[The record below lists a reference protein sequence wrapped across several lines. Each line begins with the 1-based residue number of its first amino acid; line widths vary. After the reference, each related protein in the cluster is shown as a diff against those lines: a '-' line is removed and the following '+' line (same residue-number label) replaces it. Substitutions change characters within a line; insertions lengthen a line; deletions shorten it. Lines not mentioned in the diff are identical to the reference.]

1 MATLRLFANLRE
13 VAGTAQVEI
22 DGSTVDELL
31 AAAGDRFGADFT
43 RGLDSAKVWV
53 NGEQAGPST
62 AVASGDEVALIPPV
76 SGGTVAAR
84 PESDLT
90 QAGLVLA
97 LLVAVTVANAVD
109 LQTFVFVA
117 VGTALAWLWDASE
130 ALNRRGATLNVIPL
144 MIGATAAANGAYR
157 WGVPGFAGGLAVAV
171 MVTLAWA
178 VLDPAHRS
186 LEVAT
191 ISVLVSAVGAMATGG
206 LTLLRMRSTPE
217 VNAFLIIAA
226 VAGVAAWAVHRS
238 GGEIAGLDPNLATLL
253 GALAAGLGVGL
264 VVDSISIGHLLLASV
279 AAAAGLITGR
289 LLGSLLRTG
298 SVVHTARAP
307 GLLTMF
313 DGAALGAAA
322 YWAAIWLF
330 G

>member
-13 VAGTAQVEI
+13 AAGAAEVEI
-22 DGSTVDELL
+22 DGATVGEVL
-31 AAAGDRFGADFT
+31 ATAGERFGADFT
-43 RGLDSAKVWV
+43 LGVDSAKIWV
-53 NGEQAGPST
+53 N
-62 AVASGDEVALIPPV
+62 GDEVALIPPV
-76 SGGTVAAR
+76 SGGAMVAQ
-84 PESDLT
+84 PEGDLT
-90 QAGLVLA
+90 QAGLVLS
-97 LLVAVTVANAVD
+97 LLVAVAIANLID

-157 WGVPGFAGGLAVAV
+157 WGVAGFAGGLAVAV
-171 MVTLAWA
+171 MVTLVWT
-178 VLDPAHRS
+178 VVDSGHRS

-191 ISVLVSAVGAMATGG
+191 ISVLVSAAGAMATGG
-206 LTLLRMRSTPE
+206 LTLVRMRSAPE
-217 VNAFLIIAA
+217 VSAFLIIAS
-226 VAGVAAWAVHRS
+226 VAGLAAWAVHRS

-253 GALAAGLGVGL
+253 GALGAGLAVGL
-264 VVDSISIGHLLLASV
+264 VVDTISVGHLLLAAV

-313 DGAALGAAA
+313 DGATLGAAA

>member
-13 VAGTAQVEI
+13 VAGTAEVEI
-22 DGSTVDELL
+22 EGATVGELL
-31 AAAGDRFGADFT
+31 AAAGKRFGADFT
-43 RGLDSAKVWV
+43 RGVDAAKIWV
-53 NGEQAGPST
+53 NGEQAGT
-62 AVASGDEVALIPPV
+62 ASVISADDEVALIPPV
-76 SGGTVAAR
+76 SGGMMAAR
-84 PESDLT
+84 PEGDLT
-90 QAGLVLA
+90 QASLVLA
-97 LLVAVTVANAVD
+97 LLVAVAIANAVD

-117 VGTALAWLWDASE
+117 VGSALAWLWDASE

-157 WGVPGFAGGLAVAV
+157 WGVAGFAGGLAVAV
-171 MVTLAWA
+171 MVTLVWA
-178 VLDPAHRS
+178 VLDPGHRS

-191 ISVLVSAVGAMATGG
+191 ISVLVSVVGAMATGG
-206 LTLLRMRSTPE
+206 LTLVRMRSAPE

-226 VAGVAAWAVHRS
+226 VAGIAAWAVHRN

-264 VVDSISIGHLLLASV
+264 VIDTISMGHLLLAAV

-313 DGAALGAAA
+313 DGATLGAAA
-322 YWAAIWLF
+322 FWAAIWLF